1 MFKPTAQASR
11 VAITPRHTCLVIDD
25 ALSEPQHWVD
35 WAAEHRAEFRDA
47 PHNAFPGPELAL
59 PESVVERIAAFFA
72 VHARGALG
80 GRRTL
85 RSLARLSLT
94 TRRPDELQPAQWM
107 CHVDNAGLAPGHCL
121 LAGVLYLF
129 KRPELGGTAFYAPN
143 RPVAEIA
150 AMKQDAMTL
159 PPDEFTARHGIAPGY
174 MTASNAWFR
183 RLLGIGARWN
193 RLIFYP
199 GTVLHSADIARPD
212 LLDPDPRSG
221 RLTINTFFTCTRKA
235 DA

>member
-1 MFKPTAQASR
+1 MFNPIPQAHP

-25 ALSEPQHWVD
+25 ALADPQRWVD
-35 WAAEHRAEFRDA
+35 WASEHRDA
-47 PHNAFPGPELAL
+47 FADSPHNAFPGPELPL
-59 PESVVERIAAFFA
+59 PDPVVERIATFFA

-94 TRRPDELQPAQWM
+94 TRKPEELQPRQWM
-107 CHVDNAGLAPGHCL
+107 CHVDNAGLEPDRCI

-129 KRPELGGTAFYAPN
+129 QRAELGGTAFYAPN
-143 RPVAEIA
+143 RPIAEIA
-150 AMKQDAMTL
+150 AMKQAAMSL
-159 PPDEFTARHGIAPGY
+159 PPAEFAATYGIAPGY

-183 RLLGIGARWN
+183 RLRGIPARWN

-199 GTVLHSADIARPD
+199 GTVLHSADIAHPE
-212 LLDPDPRSG
+212 LLDPDPRKG